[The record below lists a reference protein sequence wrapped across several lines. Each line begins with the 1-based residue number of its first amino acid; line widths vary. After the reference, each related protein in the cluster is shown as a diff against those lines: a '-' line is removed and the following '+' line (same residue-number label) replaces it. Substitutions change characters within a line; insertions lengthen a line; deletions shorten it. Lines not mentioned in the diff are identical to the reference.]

1 MHTKFYHLSRRLL
14 CKKHLAASLRRTPV
28 SLWLSILALIIPL
41 NAQDMR
47 ENSFKSLFADQK
59 ANKIGDAITI
69 IVVES
74 SQASNNAEKS
84 AGRKSDLGL
93 NLSGDVGKEPI
104 PNVDVSLGTK
114 NDFEG
119 SGSTRTSGMVRTKIS
134 ATIDSV
140 LSNGNLLVSGNR
152 KITINGEDQ
161 IVSIKGIVRTSDI
174 MADNSV
180 LSYNLSDAEIIFEGT
195 GLIRDAQQP
204 GWLTKFFHWIF

>member
-1 MHTKFYHLSRRLL
+1 MYEKISYVSRRLL
-14 CKKHLAASLRRTPV
+14 CRKYLNAFLRRTPV
-28 SLWLSILALIIPL
+28 SLWLIIIFLIPV

-47 ENSFKSLFADQK
+47 ENSFRSLFADQK
-59 ANKIGDAITI
+59 ANKVGDAITI

-84 AGRKSDLGL
+84 AGRSSDLGL
-93 NLSGDVGKEPI
+93 NLSGTVSKKPI
-104 PNVDVSLGTK
+104 PDADISLGTK

-119 SGSTRTSGMVRTKIS
+119 SGSTKSSGMVKTKIS

-140 LSNGNLLVSGNR
+140 LSNGNLFVRGSR

-180 LSYNLSDAEIIFEGT
+180 LSYNLSDAEIIFEGK
-195 GLIRDAQQP
+195 GLIRDAQEP